1 MTGFSQVKAAGAA
14 GHGFIISLKSVNHRF
29 LEVHLR
35 LPSDM
40 NVFEMKV
47 RRILKERLSR
57 GRVEVSLSFETAS
70 VTGMTLNHAWIK
82 DYVALYREAA
92 SQHGF
97 HSEPD
102 LNQILKAPGAFVD
115 SAPRPGAG
123 PEWDIIA
130 EQALNQAIDSLD
142 LMRAEEGRELARD
155 LAHRMQ
161 LLEETTREI
170 ALLRAAVSAAYCE
183 KIRSR
188 MTELTAGNADPAR
201 ILQEAAMLAE
211 RSDIEE
217 ETVRMLSHIRHFAGL
232 LDSTAEAG
240 KKMDFLLQEMN
251 REANTML
258 SKTSGVA
265 GQGLRITELGLSMKA
280 EIEKSREQV
289 QNIE

>member
-1 MTGFSQVKAAGAA
+1 MTGFSQVNAVGAA
-14 GHGFIISLKSVNHRF
+14 GQSFSLSLKSVNHRF

-35 LPSDM
+35 LPNDM
-40 NVFEMKV
+40 NSFEMKV
-47 RRILKERLSR
+47 RRILKERISR
-57 GRVEVSLSFETAS
+57 GRVEVSLSFEAS
-70 VTGMTLNHAWIK
+70 SATGMALNHAWIK
-82 DYVALYREAA
+82 DYVAAYREAA
-92 SQHGF
+92 AQHGL

-102 LNQILKAPGAFVD
+102 LNQILKGPGAFLE
-115 SAPRPGAG
+115 SAPRAAAS
-123 PEWDIIA
+123 PEWEVMA
-130 EQALNQAIDSLD
+130 EEALHQAIRSLNQ
-142 LMRAEEGRELARD
+142 MREEEGSALAKD
-155 LAHRMQ
+155 LRRRMRV
-161 LLEETTREI
+161 LEETTREI
-170 ALLRAAVSAAYCE
+170 ALLRAAVSAAYSE
-183 KIRSR
+183 KIQTR
-188 MTELTAGNADPAR
+188 MTELMAGNADPAR

-217 ETVRMLSHIRHFAGL
+217 ETVRLLAHIGHFTGL
-232 LDSTAEAG
+232 LDSDTEAG